1 MTFKVIRRIDMVRWI
16 DKRCLHIGVVA
27 SVLLGTGA
35 ASGSVIMDWGTAYNG
50 NAYIYNVPGGTQ
62 LTNVG
67 PWASASTAFE
77 NLEVSGSVAPL
88 FDLSA
93 KVGTNYE
100 NGTTNQ
106 YYYFSNSEDNIG
118 FARFETYGTF
128 NSDIDTMEIFA
139 QNYPVDAPNPPQG
152 FQIRV
157 RIGDNLVYNSGPQ
170 TWDGGPLQPAPHW
183 FDSHLISGVSGKTF
197 EIIVEMNGLTQE
209 RADANLNVWFKANRF
224 PNEVPGLA
232 SLAPLAGLA
241 LARRRRR

>member
-1 MTFKVIRRIDMVRWI
+1 MSSHSTRGIPAACILGFVLLPASAAD
-16 DKRCLHIGVVA
+16 A
-27 SVLLGTGA
+27 SVM
-35 ASGSVIMDWGTAYNG
+35 MDWGTAYNG
-50 NAYIYNVPGGTQ
+50 NAYIYNVPGGTE
-62 LTNVG
+62 LTNTG
-67 PWASASTAFE
+67 PWASSSTAFE
-77 NLEVSGSVAPL
+77 NLEVSGSVGSQ

-106 YYYFSNSEDNIG
+106 YYYFSNEDENIG

-139 QNYPVDAPNPPQG
+139 QNYPVDAPNPPEG

-157 RIGDNLVYNSGPQ
+157 RIGDDLVYNSGPQ
-170 TWDGGPLQPAPHW
+170 IWDGGPLQPAPHW

-197 EIIVEMNGLTQE
+197 EIIVEMSGLAEE
-209 RADANLNVWFKANRF
+209 RADANLNVWFKANGF
-224 PNEVPGLA
+224 SNQVPGLA